1 MSRKPSRSTTIAADD
16 ARLLTREQAAKRL
29 AVSVTTIDRWTRRG
43 ILHRVDLFGLRRVLF
58 NTAEID
64 QLAAGRS
71 AR

>member
-29 AVSVTTIDRWTRRG
+29 AVSVTTIDRWARRG
-43 ILHRVDLFGLRRVLF
+43 ILHRVDLFGLRRALF
-58 NTAEID
+58 SAAEID
-64 QLAAGRS
+64 QLVAWRS